1 MTATTESLRRVRRAA
16 RALAIGSAMAAFGLA
31 ATEPVLAATTDEARL
46 LARLRKAHPGTT
58 FTAVARSPL
67 DGLYEVW
74 MNGNVAYVSARQPRY
89 FLFGHLFDTKS
100 MNDLTGPKLAQAGKA
115 KKPDEARQKYPP
127 STASPIRFEQLP
139 LSDAVK
145 TVRGTGQRR
154 VAVFSDPNCPY
165 CKQLEA
171 ELAGLD
177 NITIYTFLLP
187 FLGETKPIAVWCAAD
202 RTSAWRRLMLDGDDS
217 LLNTGAACDHPISRN
232 LALARQLGVQGT
244 PTLFWADGTRSEG
257 FVGQTVI
264 ESRLAATASQVAPEK
279 QP

>member
-1 MTATTESLRRVRRAA
+1 MATTKPMRRRALVA
-16 RALAIGSAMAAFGLA
+16 ALSTTLLGTCFAVNA
-31 ATEPVLAATTDEARL
+31 ATPDETQLLTNLAESPSGDAVLQHRPHAHRRPLRGLDERQRGLCVGQAAAL
-46 LARLRKAHPGTT
+46 LSLWSSVRYQEHERPDRPETGAG
-58 FTAVARSPL
+58 
-67 DGLYEVW
+67 
-74 MNGNVAYVSARQPRY
+74 RQ
-89 FLFGHLFDTKS
+89 G
-100 MNDLTGPKLAQAGKA
+100 
-115 KKPDEARQKYPP
+115 KKPDEAPQKYQPT
-127 STASPIRFEQLP
+127 TASPIRFEQLP
-139 LSDAVK
+139 LSDAIK
-145 TVRGTGQRR
+145 TVHGTGQRR

-217 LLNTGAACDHPISRN
+217 LLNTATACDHPIGRN

-244 PTLFWADGTRSEG
+244 PTLIWADGTRSEG
-257 FVGQTVI
+257 FVGRAVI
-264 ESRLAATASQVAPEK
+264 ESRLAPAASQVVPEK

>member
-1 MTATTESLRRVRRAA
+1 MATTKSMRRHALVAA
-16 RALAIGSAMAAFGLA
+16 LSTTLLGTCIGAIAATPDETQLLA
-31 ATEPVLAATTDEARL
+31 ALQ
-46 LARLRKAHPGTT
+46 KAHPGTHFST
-58 FTAVARSPL
+58 IARTPVA
-67 DGLYEVW
+67 GLYEIW

-89 FLFGHLFDTKS
+89 FLFGHLFDTTTMS
-100 MNDLTGPKLAQAGKA
+100 DLTGPKLAQAGKA
-115 KKPDEARQKYPP
+115 KSPDEAPQQYQP
-127 STASPIRFEQLP
+127 STAAPIRFKQLP
-139 LSDAVK
+139 LSDAIK
-145 TVRGTGQRR
+145 TVHGTGQRR

-202 RTSAWRRLMLDGDDS
+202 RTSAWRRLMLDGDDR

-244 PTLFWADGTRSEG
+244 PTLIWADGTRSEG
-257 FVGQTVI
+257 FVGRTLI
-264 ESRLAATASQVAPEK
+264 ESRLAATTPQVGPEK
-279 QP
+279 

>member
-1 MTATTESLRRVRRAA
+1 MVTTNPMLRRALVAA
-16 RALAIGSAMAAFGLA
+16 LSTILLGTCFAVNA
-31 ATEPVLAATTDEARL
+31 ATADEMQ
-46 LARLRKAHPGTT
+46 LRAELQKAHPGTHFST
-58 FTAVARSPL
+58 IARTPVT
-67 DGLYEVW
+67 GLYEVW

-89 FLFGHLFDTKS
+89 FLFGRLFDTKAMS
-100 MNDLTGPKLAQAGKA
+100 DLTGPKLAQANKA
-115 KKPDEARQKYPP
+115 KSPDEAPQKYQP
-127 STASPIRFEQLP
+127 TAAAPIRFEQLP

-145 TVRGTGQRR
+145 TVRGAGQRR

-187 FLGETKPIAVWCAAD
+187 FLGESKPVAVWCAAD
-202 RTSAWRRLMLDGDDS
+202 RAAAWRRLMLDGDDR
-217 LLNTGAACDHPISRN
+217 LLDTGAACDHPIGRN

-244 PTLFWADGTRSEG
+244 PTLIWADGTRSEG
-257 FVGQTVI
+257 FVGQAVI
-264 ESRLAATASQVAPEK
+264 ESRLAATTSQVAPEK